1 MGERERTTGG
11 SSESEHG
18 IASVEHGSVP
28 CYGRM
33 LIRYFQRE
41 ILKGFSKMSLGE

>member
-1 MGERERTTGG
+1 MGESERTTDG

-28 CYGRM
+28 CCGRM
-33 LIRYFQRE
+33 RIKYFQRE
-41 ILKGFSKMSLGE
+41 ILKGFSQMSRWE